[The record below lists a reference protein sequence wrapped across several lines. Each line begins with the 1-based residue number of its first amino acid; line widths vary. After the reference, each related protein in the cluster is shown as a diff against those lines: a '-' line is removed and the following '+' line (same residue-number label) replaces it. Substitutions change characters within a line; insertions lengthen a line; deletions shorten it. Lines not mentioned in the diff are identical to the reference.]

1 VNLAALEALAEPGG
15 ICVSRIVRDQ
25 VRDRVD
31 PTFEDLGEQRVKNIT
46 RGPNFSTHRRTV
58 SYEMSS
64 PRDRRHRVE
73 PDPAV
78 LAARYGLIRRFPT
91 GTLARN

>member
-1 VNLAALEALAEPGG
+1 MV
-15 ICVSRIVRDQ
+15 
-25 VRDRVD
+25 
-31 PTFEDLGEQRVKNIT
+31 GEVGTVVGTIMVVVVKNIT